1 MTSTSVAIFSLIT
14 ACISAFVMLRGQKL
28 GFKSNSQQAENHQVQ
43 VIFDGY
49 NKIVEDLRYE
59 VERLTLSLEVVQEEM
74 LLCDDRNKKLSAEIT
89 TLTARINELEV
100 RDGFPRGK

>member
-1 MTSTSVAIFSLIT
+1 
-14 ACISAFVMLRGQKL
+14 MLRGQKL
-28 GFKSNSQQAENHQVQ
+28 GFKSDSQQAENRQVQ

-59 VERLTLSLEVVQEEM
+59 VERLTLSLEVIQEEM
-74 LLCDDRNKKLSAEIT
+74 ILCDDRNRKLSTEID
-89 TLTARINELEV
+89 TLTARLNQLEV

>member
-1 MTSTSVAIFSLIT
+1 
-14 ACISAFVMLRGQKL
+14 MLRGQKL
-28 GFKSNSQQAENHQVQ
+28 GFKSNSQQAENRQVQ

-59 VERLTLSLEVVQEEM
+59 VERLTFSLEVIQEEM
-74 LLCDDRNKKLSAEIT
+74 ILCDDRNRKLSTEID
-89 TLTARINELEV
+89 TLTARLNQLEV